1 MVCGPMTSPSLDLVE
16 LVVAARELAGK
27 LENFE
32 VATDALQRLPL
43 DSQKNLERSAHALSE
58 IATLDEEL
66 VARVQTLVAVFTRS
80 RERQQ
85 AQALA
90 IQKRAEQIKE
100 RTEVYQQLLARFGA
114 LGQHAGSL
122 NQMMQ
127 QMAIQ
132 KGSTEGGASFADLQR
147 RMDQV
152 VDDAQA
158 VTHLAQEKDFSDVSR
173 QADSLRQQ
181 LLAARNKLTLL
192 HQKLSSSE
200 KS

>member
-1 MVCGPMTSPSLDLVE
+1 MTSPSLDLVE